1 MDNTKEWRS
10 RYLPCMLKVEQIQ
23 QAFQLALKAFHMSG
37 SEVKSLK
44 IGRVWKGMKVQNT
57 LLDLTS
63 TVLPL

>member
-1 MDNTKEWRS
+1 
-10 RYLPCMLKVEQIQ
+10 MLKVELIQ
-23 QAFQLALKAFHMSG
+23 YAFQLALKAFHMSG